1 MRTDAEIQ
9 AIIDDPKYS
18 GWTKKDFRNAKILTR
33 KETERKGLTFQHYGK
48 KKDPTKVRKAQ
59 TKRTEQTKAT
69 SNVTTEQKLAAP
81 KKSGL
86 ELSHLGSK
94 KALVTPNNLAYLPKY
109 TNKLSY
115 FRFEKILNGI
125 QADQQKILADT
136 TMSTADKRKALAE
149 LAKADRTLRNKFKGQ
164 GYDKIKSRIKTRE
177 FPWGMGETEIIR
189 DSSITVGEGK
199 AGSNIP
205 LKTASK
211 EEKIKIIE
219 AGKENLEKAKIR
231 YKNEPEGSAFRK
243 AMDTRVNCA
252 DGCFLKVANKNP
264 EKVAKLFASGQ
275 ITTADKVPQPEKSIL
290 RDEFKEANVRW
301 NNDVGAFE
309 TPNGDVATQQDLKL
323 YAEENPMEVKVGEEP
338 PKVNKSVLKTVG
350 KTLAKV
356 GAPLP
361 TALLDSYFIGQQVKD
376 GKSTEEIAKDPL
388 NWVGLAAM
396 EPLSK
401 VSGIAESGGLNKA
414 LRLGL
419 NPATIRGIS
428 RFAGLPGL
436 AISTAMT
443 AYDQYKK
450 YQNEEGFVYNLF
462 NKEGN

>member
-1 MRTDAEIQ
+1 
-9 AIIDDPKYS
+9 
-18 GWTKKDFRNAKILTR
+18 
-33 KETERKGLTFQHYGK
+33 
-48 KKDPTKVRKAQ
+48 
-59 TKRTEQTKAT
+59 
-69 SNVTTEQKLAAP
+69 
-81 KKSGL
+81 
-86 ELSHLGSK
+86 
-94 KALVTPNNLAYLPKY
+94 
-109 TNKLSY
+109 
-115 FRFEKILNGI
+115 
-125 QADQQKILADT
+125 
-136 TMSTADKRKALAE
+136 MSMADKRKALAE

-177 FPWGMGETEIIR
+177 FPWGMGETEIIK

-219 AGKENLEKAKIR
+219 AGKENLEKAKV
-231 YKNEPEGSAFRK
+231 K
-243 AMDTRVNCA
+243 
-252 DGCFLKVANKNP
+252 
-264 EKVAKLFASGQ
+264 
-275 ITTADKVPQPEKSIL
+275 
-290 RDEFKEANVRW
+290 W
-301 NNDVGAFE
+301 NNDIGAFE
-309 TPNGDVATQQDLKL
+309 TPNGDVATQEDLKL